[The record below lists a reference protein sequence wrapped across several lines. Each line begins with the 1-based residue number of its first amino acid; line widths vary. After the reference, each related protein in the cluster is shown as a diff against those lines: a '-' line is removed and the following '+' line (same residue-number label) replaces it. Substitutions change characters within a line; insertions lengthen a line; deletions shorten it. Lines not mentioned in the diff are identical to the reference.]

1 MVPSEVQNR
10 YNFRRPSLSLPLSL
24 ESWLKNWY
32 PWIVNFLNLSTEKD
46 LTAIDEFTKII
57 HKEDN
62 QTLSHLKNLING
74 RPVIIF
80 GCGPSLE
87 DDLHILLEKKPLLE
101 KSVLITADG
110 ATRPLLDNGLLPDII
125 VTDAD
130 GDQQSIVAANKQK
143 SIIVC
148 HLHGDN
154 HQALLTLVPRLIP
167 SLTIFS
173 VQTEPIGYFHN
184 FLGFTDGDR
193 AAFLAAQFG
202 CSGICLL
209 GFDLGKYI
217 GKYSKPNLKAP
228 QLASSFKRRKLII
241 ARELL
246 SWLATQTTIPIINSS
261 AQSEA
266 IPLVKAIPLH
276 KLTSFPY

>member
-1 MVPSEVQNR
+1 MVPTESHNS
-10 YNFRRPSLSLPLSL
+10 YNLKRPSLSLPLSL

-32 PWIVNFLNLSTEKD
+32 PWIVNFLSLSSEKD
-46 LTAIDEFTKII
+46 ISAIDKFTKLIQ
-57 HKEDN
+57 KEPN
-62 QTLSHLKNLING
+62 RSLSDLNNLING

-87 DDLHILLEKKPLLE
+87 EDLHIFLEKKQLFE
-101 KSVLITADG
+101 NAVLITADG
-110 ATRPLLDNGLLPDII
+110 ATRPLLDNGLLPDVI

-130 GDQQSIVAANKQK
+130 GDHESIVAANKRK
-143 SIIVC
+143 SIVIC

-154 HQALLTLVPRLIP
+154 QQALLTLVPRLIP

-173 VQTEPIGYFHN
+173 VQTKPIGYFHN

-193 AAFLAAQFG
+193 AAFLATRFR
-202 CSGICLL
+202 CLGICLL
-209 GFDLGKYI
+209 GFDLGKYV

-228 QLASSFKRRKLII
+228 QRASSFKRRKLII

-261 AQSEA
+261 AQSEP
-266 IPLVKAIPLH
+266 IPLVKAIPLR
-276 KLTSFPY
+276 KLTSFPW